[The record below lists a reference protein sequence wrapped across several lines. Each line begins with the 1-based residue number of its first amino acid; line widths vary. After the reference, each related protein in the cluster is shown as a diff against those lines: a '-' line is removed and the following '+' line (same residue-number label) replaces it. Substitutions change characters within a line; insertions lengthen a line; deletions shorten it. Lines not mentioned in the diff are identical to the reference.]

1 EGRNVSCW
9 TRVDRRRK
17 RIERKRNLGLC
28 FSFLGLSAAA
38 CSSLRRSL
46 LLPRLLIHERMWTRE
61 RSTAHVDAKIRQLR
75 GSVMSGMS
83 GTSAA
88 SASNLVRTHEAASST
103 CPVVSTLVEGGATCL
118 GKTAVDQ
125 LAFSVEDGLSLVSVF
140 CLCNGHDDPEE
151 GEAFSVVSF
160 VVVVVFSVYDL
171 GNMATLFK
179 LEDRVELFDVLS
191 FTYLLYFSCLL
202 FFSSY
207 YFQTD
212 DDDLLEERQIKLMMM
227 IFFFFKNL

>member
-1 EGRNVSCW
+1 
-9 TRVDRRRK
+9 
-17 RIERKRNLGLC
+17 
-28 FSFLGLSAAA
+28 
-38 CSSLRRSL
+38 
-46 LLPRLLIHERMWTRE
+46 MWTRE

-88 SASNLVRTHEAASST
+88 SASSETTTTHEAASST

-125 LAFSVEDGLSLVSVF
+125 LAFRKRHVVWDSSVEDGLSLVSVF

-179 LEDRVELFDVLS
+179 LEDRVELFDGSLVFDSL
-191 FTYLLYFSCLL
+191 
-202 FFSSY
+202 
-207 YFQTD
+207 
-212 DDDLLEERQIKLMMM
+212 
-227 IFFFFKNL
+227 